1 MDKKQI
7 GKLFLLS
14 APSGCGKTTVTYK
27 LLEKLQPT
35 YDIIRV
41 VTYTSRAPRATDKPG
56 IDYHFLSVEEFERRI
71 EQKFFLEWSKVYD
84 DYHGTPGDMLKQI
97 EYGSSY
103 IAVVDRLGI
112 GSILKKYQQAVT
124 IWLEPPSLDI
134 LERRLRDRKSEQE
147 EQICKR
153 LMLAQREIRD
163 ARTFPY
169 DYHVINDLFDA
180 TVCELKTIIQKELDK
195 KDAK

>member
-1 MDKKQI
+1 MDKKQA

-27 LLEKLQPT
+27 LLETLQPSC
-35 YDIIRV
+35 DIARV
-41 VTYTSRAPRATDKPG
+41 VTYTSRAPRTTDKPG

-71 EQKFFLEWSKVYD
+71 EQSFFLEWSKVYD
-84 DYHGTPGDMLKQI
+84 DYHGTPGDMLEKI
-97 EYGSSY
+97 DIGSSY
-103 IAVVDRLGI
+103 IAVVDRLAV

-134 LERRLRDRKSEQE
+134 LERRLRNRKSEQE

-153 LMLAQREIRD
+153 LTLAQQEIKD

-180 TVCELKTIIQKELDK
+180 TVCELRAIIQ
-195 KDAK
+195 